1 MLRMTGAAL
10 AALMTLSATG
20 ALAQGASAE
29 KAPVPAGTSD
39 RQEAQKVF
47 AQWTKPDS
55 PGCALEA
62 VRDGKPLITQGFGFA
77 DIEHDAAITPATVFH
92 VASVSKQFTA
102 FAIHLLA
109 HDGKLSLDDDIRKHL
124 PELHDFGKTITI
136 RHLIHHTSGIRD
148 QWDMLFMAGWRPDD
162 VITEQD
168 ILDMVWRQK
177 ELNFAPGEEHLYSNS
192 GYTLLGVI
200 VKRVS
205 GKSLRE
211 FADERM
217 FKPLGMQHTHFHDD
231 YSFLVKN
238 RANSYG
244 PQPSGGRY
252 RYVALSYS
260 NVGATSLFTTVGDL
274 ARWDEN
280 FYTGAVGGKELIA
293 QMQVKGKL
301 NNGQEIPYASGIS
314 TREYRGLRVVEHSG
328 GDAAFR
334 SHFMRFPEQ
343 HFSAIV
349 LCNAG
354 DAPTTRLAQQV
365 ADIYLKAELKPAPE
379 SSTTSADAAKP
390 VEVKIDPKLLD
401 AYVGEYMLPPNTIVS
416 FMRNGDQLMTQA
428 PGQPPFQ
435 VFPSSETSF
444 FPKQFEA
451 QITFERPAA
460 DGKSAGFKLRQG
472 GRDLSAT
479 RMERARPTP
488 ERLNAYAGTFFSGEL
503 NALYFVSARDGKL
516 FVRHPRGEIEV
527 SPTTADSF
535 AAPWPVG
542 MLKYNCDSSNRCDS
556 FAIGSGRVRSLRLE
570 RVDLSP
576 RASPR

>member
-1 MLRMTGAAL
+1 
-10 AALMTLSATG
+10 
-20 ALAQGASAE
+20 
-29 KAPVPAGTSD
+29 
-39 RQEAQKVF
+39 
-47 AQWTKPDS
+47 
-55 PGCALEA
+55 
-62 VRDGKPLITQGFGFA
+62 
-77 DIEHDAAITPATVFH
+77 
-92 VASVSKQFTA
+92 
-102 FAIHLLA
+102 
-109 HDGKLSLDDDIRKHL
+109 
-124 PELHDFGKTITI
+124 
-136 RHLIHHTSGIRD
+136 
-148 QWDMLFMAGWRPDD
+148 
-162 VITEQD
+162 
-168 ILDMVWRQK
+168 
-177 ELNFAPGEEHLYSNS
+177 
-192 GYTLLGVI
+192 
-200 VKRVS
+200 
-205 GKSLRE
+205 
-211 FADERM
+211 M
-217 FKPLGMQHTHFHDD
+217 FKPLGMQHTHFHHD
-231 YSFLVKN
+231 YGFLVKN

-244 PQPSGGRY
+244 LQPGGGY

-274 ARWDEN
+274 AKWDEN

-314 TREYRGLRVVEHSG
+314 TREYRGLKVVEHSG

-365 ADIYLKAELKPAPE
+365 ADIYLKAELKPASD
-379 SSTTSADAAKP
+379 SSTTPADAAKP
-390 VEVKIDPKLLD
+390 VEVKIDPKVLD
-401 AYVGEYMLPPNTIVS
+401 AYVGEYMLPPNTIIS

-451 QITFERPAA
+451 LITFERPAA

-516 FVRHPRGEIEV
+516 
-527 SPTTADSF
+527 S
-535 AAPWPVG
+535 AAPTRRDRGVAHYGRQLRSALAGGHAQIQLRRLEPLRQLCNRLRASEEPATGARGPEPTRVAALRG
-542 MLKYNCDSSNRCDS
+542 DVQVTPSEISSGSSNRARSTPKRS
-556 FAIGSGRVRSLRLE
+556 FPARREASS
-570 RVDLSP
+570 
-576 RASPR
+576 RA